1 MSTIFANVKG
11 TKQMSWNLIIA
22 FLPWILFGLLS
33 HRYPMA
39 ALVVAL
45 AITAVQVLAHRRH
58 PKILELVS
66 FCFFAFDFMALYF
79 LHWAAVGQH
88 QGLMVHLILAT
99 TAWGSLLVGNP
110 FTLQYAREMV
120 PPERWHLRSFIRV
133 NQWITAVW
141 GTDFILQACV
151 LEWQS
156 ARGGLLPSVISAVLS
171 ALSLIFTLWYPRW
184 VRRRGV
190 VETAVAADG
199 PPIS

>member
-1 MSTIFANVKG
+1 MSNIFANVKG

-99 TAWGSLLVGNP
+99 TAWGSLLVGTP
-110 FTLQYAREMV
+110 FTLQYAHEMV
-120 PPERWHLRSFIRV
+120 PPERWHLRSFASI
-133 NQWITAVW
+133 
-141 GTDFILQACV
+141 
-151 LEWQS
+151 S
-156 ARGGLLPSVISAVLS
+156 GLPLS
-171 ALSLIFTLWYPRW
+171 GEPTSFCRPVCWSGNRQEVGYCPA
-184 VRRRGV
+184 
-190 VETAVAADG
+190 
-199 PPIS
+199 